1 MSAEESHN
9 KTGQRADGREVG
21 GGKYWTSGV
30 HGPSSC
36 HVKSSCFPCE
46 EMSVYHTEEIWS
58 KLEGIQ
64 IFFACMS
71 SKRILKNYIS
81 PHIFRVHI

>member
-9 KTGQRADGREVG
+9 KTGQRADGREAG
-21 GGKYWTSGV
+21 GGKYWARGV
-30 HGPSSC
+30 RGLSSC

-46 EMSVYHTEEIWS
+46 ELSMYHTEELS
-58 KLEGIQ
+58 STSVGFQ